1 MVVVRLVL
9 LPVLLPSSRLLA
21 IGIHGGD
28 LAVASMMVAVM
39 VLRVLEM
46 VAAVVP
52 PSSTEA
58 TATTATSTGV
68 GGDPTGGV
76 GGAQNGPAVGAGAGA
91 PTGDGWVAGD
101 VTEKDYD
108 DAILVKSGCAMTD
121 PSTGRSD
128 TRWLGLFAL
137 GLGMIVGRRRPR

>member
-1 MVVVRLVL
+1 M
-9 LPVLLPSSRLLA
+9 SDA
-21 IGIHGGD
+21 G
-28 LAVASMMVAVM
+28 ASND
-39 VLRVLEM
+39 
-46 VAAVVP
+46 AAAATDP
-52 PSSTEA
+52 AT

-108 DAILVKSGCAMTD
+108 DAILVKSGCAVREPGD
-121 PSTGRSD
+121 DAPTGH
-128 TRWLGLFAL
+128 WWALFAL
-137 GLGMIVGRRRPR
+137 GVGALGRRRRPR